1 MFQKLDNEQDHDVFL
16 SKLTSALC
24 CENFSRLP
32 LNSSLG
38 RLPLSG
44 MRFVRTLHQRLECR
58 YYLY

>member
-1 MFQKLDNEQDHDVFL
+1 MFLKFQNLDPEQDHDAFL

-24 CENFSRLP
+24 CENLNRLP

-44 MRFVRTLHQRLECR
+44 MNN
-58 YYLY
+58 